1 MTEFQTISQF
11 VKAPFGNND
20 VKRTG
25 EYETEYK
32 SVKNKLKITGYT
44 EIDDNFLLHVT
55 VPSKSNNNQIYDVVI
70 LFFTDTSSVKKERTL
85 NNYYIKFFSNS
96 PSFIYKYAALYKL
109 HGYLIES
116 FFDKMDKEYS
126 DTMPDKSNKD
136 YEMFYD
142 KSIYFT
148 CRFLLDSK
156 TALSK
161 FGIILHHKKSQSAF
175 FRDIKDFQDTKFSND
190 TKSLDKKI
198 EKELDTL
205 KRERSVKNRNVDRVG
220 VKPKKFAGKSTGE
233 SHIKHTK
240 RISAS
245 HKKSKIQSRK
255 TTVKK

>member
-11 VKAPFGNND
+11 VKTPFGNSD

-25 EYETEYK
+25 AYETEYK

-44 EIDDNFLLHVT
+44 EIDESFLLHIT
-55 VPSKSNNNQIYDVVI
+55 VPSKSNNEQIYDVVI
-70 LFFTDTSSVKKERTL
+70 LFFTDNSSVKKERSL

-116 FFDKMDKEYS
+116 FFDKMDREYS

-142 KSIYFT
+142 KSIYFA
-148 CRFLLDSK
+148 CRFLLDSR

-205 KRERSVKNRNVDRVG
+205 KKERPVKSKHMDRVG
-220 VKPKKFAGKSTGE
+220 VKPKKFAGTSTGE
-233 SHIKHTK
+233 NHIKQVK

-245 HKKSKIQSRK
+245 NKKSKIRSRK